1 MRGAGPLVTSR
12 HTHSHPLDQTKT
24 QQRMLSGL
32 SARSPLKQLNRLVR
46 GTDPVHPKPLLQGM
60 SRLYRGCAGRVGD
73 WDAML
78 ISNA

>member
-1 MRGAGPLVTSR
+1 
-12 HTHSHPLDQTKT
+12 
-24 QQRMLSGL
+24 MLSGL